1 MKTTNITLSLEQN
14 QVEDNWEF
22 TEVWIDPMLN
32 PPYLLLLLA
41 DSQGKFNVYDPAKNY
56 QIIFSSNDYQTAKLW
71 LLEDEYEPIQ
81 GRLRFNEL

>member
-14 QVEDNWEF
+14 QVEDNWKF

-32 PPYLLLLLA
+32 PPYILLLLA
-41 DSQGKFNVYDPAKNY
+41 DSHGKFNVYDPAQDY
-56 QIIFSSNDYQTAKLW
+56 EIIFSTDNYESAKLW

-81 GRLRFNEL
+81 GRFSFS